1 MGRVLFSEPFFPE
14 KRGSDPWDTAAGE
27 NSMRRN
33 RYLQALTLC
42 LAALMLLTAPAA
54 GRAAKDSLPE
64 MLDRIFRNHHAVGG
78 AVIVARDGEIVLEHY
93 YGYTSRTDREPV
105 TDETYFR
112 LASVTKMVTA
122 IRVMQLAEEGVLD
135 PDRDISDYLGYQVR
149 NPYSRKTPVTLRMLM
164 THTSSLDPHGG
175 YQNGHRTLSELIRY
189 DPNRKSNWYDE
200 KPGTVYRYSNF
211 GAGVI
216 GSVLEAVTGRTI
228 QDTVE
233 EGVFIPMDITA
244 AYAPCLLPDQENI
257 PVLYNADGTVA
268 DSRDKSLGKEWD
280 DTPDPETHYRINV
293 GSLWMLPRDLC
304 RIGMMLCDGG
314 VWNGE
319 QVLEAETVRE
329 MTAEQKGRAGIRAN
343 TPYGL
348 GIQQERSLLPDRT
361 VYGHQ
366 GLSDGVLC
374 NLYFEPESQ
383 LVVVVCSNGCRNGMD
398 NRVAHLTRKLF
409 SQVWGQYGNP
419 DRPRMSG
426 GR

>member
-1 MGRVLFSEPFFPE
+1 
-14 KRGSDPWDTAAGE
+14 
-27 NSMRRN
+27 MRRN
-33 RYLQALTLC
+33 RYLQAIALC
-42 LAALMLLTAPAA
+42 LAAVILLTVPAA

-64 MLDRIFRNHHAVGG
+64 TLDRIFRNHHTVGG
-78 AVIVARDGEIVLEHY
+78 AVIVARDGEIVYEHY

-105 TDETYFR
+105 TEETYFR
-112 LASVTKMVTA
+112 LASVTKLVTA

-135 PDRDISDYLGYQVR
+135 LDRDISDYLGYQVR
-149 NPYSRKTPVTLRMLM
+149 NPYYRKVPITLRMLM

-175 YQNGHRTLSELIRY
+175 YQNTRRTLSELIAY
-189 DPNRKSNWYDE
+189 DPCRKCNWYDE

-216 GSVLEAVTGRTI
+216 GSLLEAVTGRTI

-244 AYAPCLLPDQENI
+244 AYAPCLLPDPENV

-268 DSRDKSLGKEWD
+268 DSRDKSLGKEWED
-280 DTPDPETHYRINV
+280 DPNPETHYRTNV
-293 GSLWMLPRDLC
+293 GSLWMLPADLC
-304 RIGMMLCDGG
+304 RLGIMLCDGG
-314 VWNGE
+314 TWNGE
-319 QVLEAETVRE
+319 RILEAGTVEE
-329 MTAEQKGRAGIRAN
+329 MTAEQKGKDGIRAG

-348 GIQQERSLLPDRT
+348 CVQQEQSLLPDRT

-374 NLYFEPESQ
+374 NLYFEPETR
-383 LVVVVCSNGCRNGMD
+383 LVVVVCSNGCHNQMD

-409 SQVWGQYGNP
+409 SQVWGKYGNP
-419 DRPRMSG
+419 AQPRMSG

>member
-1 MGRVLFSEPFFPE
+1 
-14 KRGSDPWDTAAGE
+14 
-27 NSMRRN
+27 MRRN
-33 RYLQALTLC
+33 RYGQLLALC
-42 LAALMLLTAPAA
+42 LAAVMTLAAPAV
-54 GRAAKDSLPE
+54 GRAAGKNTLADA
-64 MLDRIFRNHHAVGG
+64 LDRTFKSHHAVGG
-78 AVIVARDGEIVLEHY
+78 AVIVARDGEIVYEHY

-105 TDETYFR
+105 TEETYFR
-112 LASVTKMVTA
+112 LASVTKLVTA

-135 PDRDISDYLGYQVR
+135 LDRDISDYLGYQVR
-149 NPYSRKTPVTLRMLM
+149 NPYYRKVPITLRMLM

-175 YQNGHRTLSELIRY
+175 YQNTRRTLSELIAY
-189 DPNRKSNWYDE
+189 DPSRKCNWYDE

-216 GSVLEAVTGRTI
+216 GSLLEAVTGRTI

-244 AYAPCLLPDQENI
+244 AYAPCLLPDPENV

-268 DSRDKSLGKEWD
+268 DSRDKSLGKEWED
-280 DTPDPETHYRINV
+280 DPNPETHYRINV
-293 GSLWMLPRDLC
+293 GSLWMLPADLC
-304 RIGMMLCDGG
+304 RLGIMLCDGG
-314 VWNGE
+314 TWNGE
-319 QVLEAETVRE
+319 RILQTGTVEE
-329 MTAEQKGRAGIRAN
+329 MTAEQKGKDGIRAG

-348 GIQQERSLLPDRT
+348 CVQQEQSLLPDRT

-374 NLYFEPESQ
+374 NLYFEPESR
-383 LVVVVCSNGCRNGMD
+383 LVVVVCSNGCHNQMD

-409 SQVWGQYGNP
+409 SQVWGKYGNP
-419 DRPRMSG
+419 DQPRMSG